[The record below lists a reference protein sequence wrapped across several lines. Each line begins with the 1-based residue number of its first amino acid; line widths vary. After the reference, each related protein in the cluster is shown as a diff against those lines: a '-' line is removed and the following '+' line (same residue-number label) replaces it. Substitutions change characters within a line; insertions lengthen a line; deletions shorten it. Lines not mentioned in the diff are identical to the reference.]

1 MSGRW
6 RSVQDELDR
15 FPDGFQ
21 RLLLWHTLWDMVRDQ
36 QFSAA
41 DYAALATDKL
51 ASERTLEIAQ
61 TVAYNALQ
69 AVGSYLP
76 DELRLE
82 SASGLYRFAR
92 EQLLST
98 TEQDFR
104 IMWSRV
110 MIGAAQ
116 SVEHIGEALSLV
128 DEGTGIDGFE
138 LDQDMRWSL
147 VTKATAYGV
156 EGGYERLDAEL
167 ERDGSDRGRRA
178 AEQIRTSASRRVG
191 QGRSVDS
198 LPGGH
203 RGVAADADGVDARFW
218 WKPQA
223 ELLDGYVDRFFDEV
237 RSVFDRRD
245 KEYASRFFGAMYPG
259 QMAPSDQV
267 IDRSEALLEEL
278 GDELVVL
285 SRPLREALD
294 EARRAR
300 ACREFAASQARS

>member
-1 MSGRW
+1 MRLRAWSTSAR
-6 RSVQDELDR
+6 RS
-15 FPDGFQ
+15 
-21 RLLLWHTLWDMVRDQ
+21 
-36 QFSAA
+36 
-41 DYAALATDKL
+41 
-51 ASERTLEIAQ
+51 
-61 TVAYNALQ
+61 
-69 AVGSYLP
+69 
-76 DELRLE
+76 
-82 SASGLYRFAR
+82 
-92 EQLLST
+92 
-98 TEQDFR
+98 
-104 IMWSRV
+104 
-110 MIGAAQ
+110 
-116 SVEHIGEALSLV
+116 SLV

-138 LDQDMRWSL
+138 LDQDMRWTL

-178 AEQIRTSASRRVG
+178 AEQIGTSR
-191 QGRSVDS
+191 
-198 LPGGH
+198 
-203 RGVAADADGVDARFW
+203 ADAEVKAEAWTRYQEDTEASLQMLTASMHDFW

-278 GDELVVL
+278 GDELLVL

-294 EARRAR
+294 EAKRSR
-300 ACREFAASQARS
+300 ACREFAASQAG